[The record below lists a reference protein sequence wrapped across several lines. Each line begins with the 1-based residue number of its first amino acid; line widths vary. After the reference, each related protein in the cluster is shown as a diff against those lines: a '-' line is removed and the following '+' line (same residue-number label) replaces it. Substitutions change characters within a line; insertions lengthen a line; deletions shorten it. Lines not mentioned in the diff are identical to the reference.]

1 MLAEYHHCQHM
12 ISKQWM
18 IQQFN
23 NIAVLLLF
31 LTWMRIPSKRRRT
44 VFLPSAKNEENKFN
58 FAVSCFLRVKFFEVF
73 SGVLAFVY
81 AINRFSLSRN
91 ENEKFIFYC
100 DVFLLSRRK
109 NLVITFILN
118 RDQSCQATFFP
129 Q

>member
-1 MLAEYHHCQHM
+1 M

-91 ENEKFIFYC
+91 GNKKIYL
-100 DVFLLSRRK
+100 LLSRFF
-109 NLVITFILN
+109 VIKKKESRHNIH
-118 RDQSCQATFFP
+118 P
-129 Q
+129 E